1 MNIRERLSVIEQIV
15 NASVDTRGAV
25 HILEFMG
32 ASAFPTEILE
42 EIRLYSE
49 YLPKAQE
56 LTFTREQRYL
66 HFLWDALDKLPIS
79 VAVNFAIPFRRII
92 AKRLFKKCGKNFIAE
107 ENVRFNFGQNLE
119 LGNDVFMN
127 RGVYLDAK
135 GGIILGDFVALAEGV
150 EIYTHTHSESEH
162 SKRSYSRVVIKDFAK
177 IYAHAM
183 ILPGV
188 TVGEQAVVA
197 AKSLVSK
204 NVEPNMVVAGIPA
217 KVIRERKTNGRMK
230 GELDHIWFYDS
241 AFQNE

>member
-1 MNIRERLSVIEQIV
+1 MNIRERLLAIERIV
-15 NASVDTRGAV
+15 NAGVDTQGAAR
-25 HILEFMG
+25 IMELMG
-32 ASAFPTEILE
+32 APAFPTEILE

-56 LTFTREQRYL
+56 LTFTKEKRHL
-66 HFLWDALDKLPIS
+66 HFLWDSLDKLPIS
-79 VAVNFAIPFRRII
+79 VVVDFAIPFRRIM

-119 LGNDVFMN
+119 VGNDVFVN

-135 GGIILGDFVALAEGV
+135 GGIVLGDFVALTEGV
-150 EIYTHTHSESEH
+150 EIYTHAHSESDH
-162 SKRSYSRVVIKDFAK
+162 GKRSYSGVVIKNFAK

-188 TVGEQAVVA
+188 TVGEQAIVA

-204 NVEPNMVVAGIPA
+204 DVEPSMVVAGIPA
-217 KVIRERKTNGRMK
+217 KVIRERKTNGRM
-230 GELDHIWFYDS
+230 GEELNHIWLYDS
-241 AFQNE
+241 AFQKE